1 MREIASPSQLRMS
14 YVRWALLTV
23 PLTVLL
29 GFLSGQASNSGD
41 GNSWYAALDKPAFQP
56 PPVAFPIAWT
66 LLYILIALAL
76 AIVLNARGA
85 RGRRLAVTLWIAQ
98 FALNLAWSPVFFGLH
113 RSVLGLV
120 IILVM
125 LAVAIATTFAF
136 ARVRKLA
143 AWLMLPYLLW
153 LSFAAVLNLAIVR
166 LNPQADGLAAEPG
179 TTQIRLK

>member
-1 MREIASPSQLRMS
+1 MREIASPNQLRMS

-29 GFLSGQASNSGD
+29 GFLSGLASNSSD
-41 GNSWYAALDKPAFQP
+41 GNSWYAMLDKPAFQP
-56 PPVAFPIAWT
+56 PAIAFPVAWT

-76 AIVLNARGA
+76 AIVLNARRA
-85 RGRRLAVTLWIAQ
+85 PGRRLAVTLWIVQ

-125 LAVAIATTFAF
+125 LAVAIATTLAF
-136 ARVRKLA
+136 VRVRKLA

-153 LSFAAVLNLAIVR
+153 LSFAAVLNAAIVR
-166 LNPQADGLAAEPG
+166 LNPQADGLAVQAG
-179 TTQIRLK
+179 TTQIPLE